1 MVFCSCI
8 DLSTN
13 QCERIFATCSNVIG
27 AAADLENT
35 VPACIYCAKMK
46 VRAFNNLTG
55 LNFTDNDIADV
66 LAYFIF
72 FLYLETAAEEL
83 LFKNVRGN
91 VNINIIFKPA

>member
-1 MVFCSCI
+1 MVFCGCI
-8 DLSTN
+8 NLCSDEG
-13 QCERIFATCSNVIG
+13 QRILAARFNVIG

-91 VNINIIFKPA
+91 VIST